1 MEAIPSGS
9 TMPSAKPQ
17 IWLVADV
24 GDLSRAAAVEF
35 VRRAREAG
43 QARGVFT
50 IAPAG
55 GSTPK
60 SVCALLGLPGETEK
74 FWAVAPSAHITGGV
88 SLI

>member
-1 MEAIPSGS
+1 
-9 TMPSAKPQ
+9 MPSAKPQ

-60 SVCALLGLPGETEK
+60 SVCALLAGDGEGS
-74 FWAVAPSAHITGGV
+74 FRVAGKVMFMPSSG
-88 SLI
+88 

>member
-1 MEAIPSGS
+1 
-9 TMPSAKPQ
+9 
-17 IWLVADV
+17 
-24 GDLSRAAAVEF
+24 VEF

-60 SVCALLGLPGETEK
+60 SVCALLTGDGEGS
-74 FWAVAPSAHITGGV
+74 FRVAGKVMFMPSSG
-88 SLI
+88 